1 MIKIVYKYINEFIN
15 EDELILKLE
24 NFRDSL
30 EIANEKES
38 LSILI
43 NDIKV
48 ITDDFQNEFLTLKY
62 DKICDLLYN
71 NDVYINLVNQM
82 NDNDIMLMITD
93 YIYAPKVPNLNQE
106 TFDRIVDAAISSGD
120 DSRENCWR
128 LAVNYETHNL
138 NFDKIVDY
146 YISIRDVWYLVE
158 LMHFLQGNC
167 DLDGIIEKVIETKDK
182 DFIKGLLNDNFIDST
197 LDVLQIERLKEQL

>member
-1 MIKIVYKYINEFIN
+1 MIKIVYKYVNEFIK

-24 NFRDSL
+24 TFCDSL
-30 EIANEKES
+30 ESAKDKKS
-38 LSILI
+38 LNDLI
-43 NDIKV
+43 SDIKEV
-48 ITDDFQNEFLTLKY
+48 VDDIQNEFLTLKY

-93 YIYAPKVPNLNQE
+93 YIFAPKVPNLSQE
-106 TFDRIVDAAISSGD
+106 AFDKLVDAAISSGD
-120 DSRENCWR
+120 DSREKCWR

-146 YISIRDVWYLVE
+146 YISFRDIWYLVE
-158 LMHFLQGNC
+158 LMHFLQDDY

-197 LDVLQIERLKEQL
+197 LGALQIERLKEQL